1 MEHGPTFSCIGDL
14 YPNLPTHT
22 LTHGHH
28 TTTCCKMAELT
39 ELAVHTTR
47 KYHQFDLS
55 RTDGIF
61 DGSQVSGVLLKGIF
75 CVRFWTRFGK
85 KHNFERLSLQTAC
98 AIFACLKLWEGSSWN
113 ISSLFKSMC
122 FCPKARTFTVTTVW
136 LFSALSLEYLKIMD
150 LLYCREGA
158 LQRACILTTQNYGLT

>member
-28 TTTCCKMAELT
+28 TTCCKMTELT
-39 ELAVHTTR
+39 EFAVHTTR

-61 DGSQVSGVLLKGIF
+61 DGSQVSGPFKGYF

-85 KHNFERLSLQTAC
+85 NHSFDFERLSLQTAC
-98 AIFACLKLWEGSSWN
+98 AIFACLQLWEGSSWN

-122 FCPKARTFTVTTVW
+122 FCPKARAFTVTTVCLGDIKGCFYLSW
-136 LFSALSLEYLKIMD
+136 AVLESIEKAKATELFIGIS
-150 LLYCREGA
+150 R
-158 LQRACILTTQNYGLT
+158 QRPR